1 MNKAKNPIT
10 LLVIATLTAT
20 TVVVTATAQEVINL
34 YSGNIPNAKNS
45 GVKEAKGSSSDG
57 VIRRVTTPTLE
68 VYLPA
73 SEKYN
78 GTAVI
83 ICPGGSYR
91 VLVYQGEGIAIAK
104 EFVKQGVA
112 AFILKYRL
120 PNDSILVDK
129 KIGPLQD
136 ALQAIKLVRENAR
149 KWKVNV
155 NKVGVI
161 GFSAGGHLA
170 STLATHYSE
179 RLIDNNSVTNLR
191 PDFQILI
198 YPVIS
203 MQDSL
208 AHPDSRAN
216 LLGKNPDKETIDHF
230 SNERMID
237 ANTPPA
243 YIIHAADDK
252 VVDVDNSIVYFE
264 ALRHHNVPVELHIYP
279 EGDHGFIFK
288 RAGWMQPL
296 FEWMKN
302 YKWID
307 K

>member
-20 TVVVTATAQEVINL
+20 TVVFTATAQEVIDL

-78 GTAVI
+78 GTAVV

-120 PNDSILVDK
+120 PDDSILIDK

-136 ALQAIKLVRENAR
+136 ALQAIKLVRENAH
-149 KWKVNV
+149 KWRINV

-179 RLIDNNSVTNLR
+179 RLIENNSVTNLR

-264 ALRHHNVPVELHIYP
+264 GLRHHNVPVELHIYP

>member
-1 MNKAKNPIT
+1 MNKAKNLIT
-10 LLVIATLTAT
+10 VQLIALVTAT
-20 TVVVTATAQEVINL
+20 TISLTATAQEVINL

-45 GVKEAKGSSSDG
+45 VVKEAKGISSDG
-57 VIRRVTTPTLE
+57 VIRKVTTPTLE
-68 VYLPA
+68 VYLPDRTR
-73 SEKYN
+73 SN
-78 GTAVI
+78 GTAII
-83 ICPGGSYR
+83 ICPGGSYK

-104 EFVKQGVA
+104 EFVKRGVA
-112 AFILKYRL
+112 AFVLKYRL
-120 PNDSILVDK
+120 PNDSILIDK

-136 ALQAIKLVRENAR
+136 ALQAIKLVRENAH
-149 KWKVNV
+149 KWGIDV

-170 STLATHYSE
+170 SSLATHYSE
-179 RLIDNNSVTNLR
+179 RLIENNSKINLR

-208 AHPDSRAN
+208 THFESRTN
-216 LLGKNPDKETIDHF
+216 LLGKNPAKGIIDHF
-230 SNERMID
+230 SNESMID
-237 ANTPPA
+237 TNTPPA

-252 VVDVDNSIVYFE
+252 VVDVDNSIAYFE
-264 ALRHHNVPVELHIYP
+264 GLRHHKVPVELHIYP

>member
-1 MNKAKNPIT
+1 M
-10 LLVIATLTAT
+10 
-20 TVVVTATAQEVINL
+20 
-34 YSGNIPNAKNS
+34 
-45 GVKEAKGSSSDG
+45 
-57 VIRRVTTPTLE
+57 
-68 VYLPA
+68 
-73 SEKYN
+73 
-78 GTAVI
+78 
-83 ICPGGSYR
+83 
-91 VLVYQGEGIAIAK
+91 
-104 EFVKQGVA
+104 
-112 AFILKYRL
+112 
-120 PNDSILVDK
+120 
-129 KIGPLQD
+129 
-136 ALQAIKLVRENAR
+136 
-149 KWKVNV
+149 
-155 NKVGVI
+155 I